1 MTNKKLTFIQLM
13 IIVSV
18 RAQTPSSR
26 LASLNARSLELTTFP
41 FTSTAAVFPTASR
54 RKHLTTAFPV
64 FSSFPPSRIVQ
75 PIKTGNQ
82 RLSAHVQR
90 HRLNSTRSIGF
101 KNERL
106 PFPTTSTIVPTVSS
120 TTPITRLTTHR
131 PIPVHSNQTATSMQN
146 IQQLNVERPLNDTVL
161 SSIVL
166 ELNSTVPSLL
176 KNQIEAD
183 PELRALR
190 EKVEV
195 GFAAQKKLRERLRES
210 TSRLHAPTL
219 NSTLS
224 QTKTGFSGISR
235 QKAAAQLPKIRG
247 VKTAEEEPANQR
259 NQTESV
265 VQSSRIHSGRAG
277 SPSPIIAKRFHSN
290 DESTQVEVQP
300 SDVQSETSHSKQ
312 RAFSAG
318 RSAIL
323 DDNTETS
330 FRIKKKGES
339 AHEKTPIRM
348 PAFCRRCYKFWKQL
362 VAAKTDRIAIFQYC
376 CAVGSG
382 KGEVFRQL
390 KIGG

>member
-1 MTNKKLTFIQLM
+1 MSNRKLTFIQLM

-18 RAQTPSSR
+18 WAQNPSSR
-26 LASLNARSLELTTFP
+26 LALLNVRNSELTTFP
-41 FTSTAAVFPTASR
+41 FTSTAAVFPIASR
-54 RKHLTTAFPV
+54 RKHLTTAFPL
-64 FSSFPPSRIVQ
+64 FSSFPPSRVVQ
-75 PIKTGNQ
+75 PIKAGNQ

-90 HRLNSTRSIGF
+90 HRLNSTRPIGF

-106 PFPTTSTIVPTVSS
+106 PFSATILPTVSS
-120 TTPITRLTTHR
+120 TTPISSLTARR
-131 PIPVHSNQTATSMQN
+131 PISVHSNPTDTSMHD
-146 IQQLNVERPLNDTVL
+146 IQPLNVERSLNDTVL

-166 ELNSTVPSLL
+166 ELNSPVPSLL
-176 KNQIEAD
+176 KTQIEVD

-190 EKVEV
+190 EKVEA
-195 GFAAQKKLRERLRES
+195 GFAAQKKLRERLRDS
-210 TSRLHAPTL
+210 TSRLHTSAFNT
-219 NSTLS
+219 TLS

-235 QKAAAQLPKIRG
+235 QKADVQLPKIRG
-247 VKTAEEEPANQR
+247 VKTAEEEPANPR
-259 NQTESV
+259 NRTESV
-265 VQSSRIHSGRAG
+265 VPSSRIHSGRAG
-277 SPSPIIAKRFHSN
+277 SPSPIIARRFHSN
-290 DESTQVEVQP
+290 DESAQVEVQP

-323 DDNTETS
+323 DDDAETN

-362 VAAKTDRIAIFQYC
+362 VAAKTDRLAVFQYC